1 MAPKK
6 SAGKP
11 SSSGGVVINKELF
24 KSKKFILSALAVALL
39 VSLYTKIIQV
49 SAVDN
54 GFMVTY
60 HSDRTDRALTALSEI
75 KVATQEQVNKV
86 GD

>member
-1 MAPKK
+1 MPPKK

-11 SSSGGVVINKELF
+11 SSSNGVTINKELF
-24 KSKKFILSALAVALL
+24 KSRKFILSALAVALF

-75 KVATQEQVNKV
+75 KVTTQEQVDKV
-86 GD
+86 SN

>member
-1 MAPKK
+1 MPPKK

-11 SSSGGVVINKELF
+11 SSSGGVTINKELF
-24 KSKKFILSALAVALL
+24 KSKKFILSALAVLL
-39 VSLYTKIIQV
+39 FVSLYAKIIQV

-60 HSDRTDRALTALSEI
+60 HSDRTDRALDALSEI
-75 KVATQEQVNKV
+75 KVATQEQVDKV
-86 GD
+86 SN